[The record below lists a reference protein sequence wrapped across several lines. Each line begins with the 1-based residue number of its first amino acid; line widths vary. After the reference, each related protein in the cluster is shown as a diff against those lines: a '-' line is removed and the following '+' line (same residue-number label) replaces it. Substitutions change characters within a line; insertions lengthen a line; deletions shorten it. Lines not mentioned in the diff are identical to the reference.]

1 MGRRTIPGTPISVSA
16 LGFGTGS
23 LHHLLADLDRA
34 RVLETAAGCGI
45 THFDTSPYYGYGL
58 GEVDLGRFLRG
69 RRSRFTIASKV
80 GLYSFGP
87 AERSGVGVWARK
99 AIGRALP
106 VVSAPRA
113 SFAVAEARRSLDQSL
128 RRLQTDYLDFL
139 FLHEPDIAAV
149 ADGEMVEWMEAERSA
164 GKVRA
169 FGLAGA
175 AKRVAPFVAAGSP
188 LAAVAQTQDSLSG
201 READFLIAAGRPL
214 QFTYGYLRRLPEQG
228 EAQAASVAAILARN
242 STGAVLV
249 STRKADRLE
258 ALARHAGLGG

>member
-1 MGRRTIPGTPISVSA
+1 MAPRTIATTPIAVSA

-23 LHHLLADLDRA
+23 LHHLLADGDRA
-34 RVLETAAGCGI
+34 RVLDTAAGCGI

-69 RRSRFTIASKV
+69 RRSRFTVASKV

-113 SFAVAEARRSLDQSL
+113 SFAVAEARRSLNQSL

-139 FLHEPDIAAV
+139 FLHEPVFAAV
-149 ADGEMVEWMEAERSA
+149 ADGELLAWMEAERAA

-169 FGLAGA
+169 YGLAGPA
-175 AKRVAPFVAAGSP
+175 ERVAPFVAGGSP
-188 LAAVAQTQDSLSG
+188 LAMVVQTQDSLAG
-201 READFLIAAGRPL
+201 READFLLTAGRAL
-214 QFTYGYLRRLPEQG
+214 QFTYGYLRRLPDHG

-242 STGAVLV
+242 GTGTVLV

-258 ALARHAGLGG
+258 TLARHAGLSG